1 MIIITGASGGIGSFL
16 VEKFDDVLEMQ
27 HRDINLTS
35 EIQVSRV
42 ARHIS
47 ELNYKNITLIHCA
60 GYNHNAITS
69 KMDYDEWKKV
79 LAVNLDSAF
88 LLSKHLIPIMRE
100 QNYGRIIFMSS
111 VVPHIGVAG
120 TCAYS
125 AAKMGLLG
133 LMRSIVKE
141 NATKN
146 ITCNTLTLGYFNTG
160 MIKQV
165 PEAHLQNIIESI
177 PVKHLGDP
185 QNIYNVVDCLMKSEY
200 INGAEIEITGG
211 L

>member
-1 MIIITGASGGIGSFL
+1 MIIITGASGGIGSYL
-16 VEKFDDVLEMQ
+16 VDRFRQHEMVTPIH
-27 HRDINLTS
+27 HRDIDLTS
-35 EIQVSRV
+35 EES
-42 ARHIS
+42 IS
-47 ELNYKNITLIHCA
+47 KLYFDGSQNITLIHCA
-60 GYNHNAITS
+60 GYNHNAFTS
-69 KMDYDEWKKV
+69 KMDFDEWKKV
-79 LAVNLDSAF
+79 LSVNLDSAF

-100 QNYGRIIFMSS
+100 QNFGRIIFMSS

-125 AAKMGLLG
+125 ASKMGLLG

-165 PEAHLQNIIESI
+165 PESNLQNIIESI